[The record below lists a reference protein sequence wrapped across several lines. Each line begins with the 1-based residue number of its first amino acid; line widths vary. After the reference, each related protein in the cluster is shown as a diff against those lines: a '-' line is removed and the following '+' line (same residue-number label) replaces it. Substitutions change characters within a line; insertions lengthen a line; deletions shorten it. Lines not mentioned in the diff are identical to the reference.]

1 MNMSLGKKAAIL
13 VGVIILA
20 DQILKIWVKTHMC
33 IGEEISLIGRIGFLY
48 FVENPGMAFGM
59 EFFGDV
65 GKFLLTLFR
74 MVFTGVLIWFTIKLI
89 REKAPKGLII
99 GIAAMIAGAA
109 GNLID
114 CLFYGV
120 IFSESTYSS
129 VAQIFPSE
137 GGYAPFMFGNV
148 VDMFYFPIIKGTW
161 PSWVPGWGG
170 SSFVFFRPIFNIAD
184 AAITVNVIYLL
195 LFQRKP
201 LLRELS
207 TSSKRK
213 KDEDS
218 SVNNNME

>member
-1 MNMSLGKKAAIL
+1 
-13 VGVIILA
+13 
-20 DQILKIWVKTHMC
+20 
-33 IGEEISLIGRIGFLY
+33 LY

-59 EFFGDV
+59 EFFGDI

-184 AAITVNVIYLL
+184 AAITVSVIYLL